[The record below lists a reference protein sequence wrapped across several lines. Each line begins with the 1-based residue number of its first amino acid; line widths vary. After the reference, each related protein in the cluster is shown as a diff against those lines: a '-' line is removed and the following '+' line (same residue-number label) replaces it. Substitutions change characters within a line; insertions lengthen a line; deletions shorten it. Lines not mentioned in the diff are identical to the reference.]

1 MRPGSVALGHSL
13 AGDSPCVWGG
23 SLRDRRCRSVSSHP
37 VSPSSWS
44 CSPSQSPARRG
55 GCLLTWRSH
64 TSRGQTYCHHG
75 RPPPN
80 QASRVQ
86 AQGAPLSFLGWVQ
99 GSSRAQAPRPA
110 TAQGNLPVMERRAEP
125 VSWYPPMSLLP
136 THATSWPHS
145 HPDPR
150 SSSLSIQSPV
160 QQTPTLDYP
169 MTTQTF

>member
-1 MRPGSVALGHSL
+1 MHPGSTALGRSL

-23 SLRDRRCRSVSSHP
+23 SLWDRRCRRVSRHP
-37 VSPSSWS
+37 VSTSSWS

-64 TSRGQTYCHHG
+64 TLRGQTYCHHG
-75 RPPPN
+75 RLPPN
-80 QASRVQ
+80 QASPVQ

-99 GSSRAQAPRPA
+99 GLSRAQAPRPA

-125 VSWYPPMSLLP
+125 VSWYPPMSPLP
-136 THATSWPHS
+136 TRATSWPHS
-145 HPDPR
+145 HPDPC